1 MESFEFGLVRK
12 LCTCRNLLVRSY
24 PSSVREIRFLTM
36 HETSFRHSLWKLF
49 AGTWLYWLLGNGF
62 TKTPQLKSI
71 SSLRAEEPVVNT
83 DHCDGGFEYSDAIL
97 IENDARFVFQ
107 FIQTAMDNGATVTNY
122 TEAKSVTRR
131 SDGLWSVD
139 ILDKVSGETFSV
151 YSKVLVNA
159 CGPLVDQY
167 NQLSGQ
173 TTTHRHKFSKGV
185 HLIVNQITQSNRIL
199 TFFADDG
206 RLFFAIPMG
215 NKTCIGTTDT
225 RVDSPFP
232 SVTDDDREFILNNIN
247 KRLNL
252 QAPLTR
258 QDIISERC
266 GVRPLVV
273 KGDGNESSDWLQMSR
288 KHAIEASHSNRYISI
303 FGGKLTDCINVGEE
317 ICQEISKMEISF
329 PHDSE
334 KWYGEP
340 PSSVRDGFLRQCHAL
355 NLDEISPNSAGEKQ
369 GERLWRLYGERAF
382 SLLDTIG
389 ADATAAKILVAGS
402 GYMKCEFEYIAKHE
416 MVTTLEDFLRRRS
429 KLALTRRH
437 TDLKASK
444 GLREAC
450 DILFGEQAQ
459 SKWDAY
465 FQTTQ
470 VF

>member
-1 MESFEFGLVRK
+1 MANGQIFFFVAF
-12 LCTCRNLLVRSY
+12 
-24 PSSVREIRFLTM
+24 FL
-36 HETSFRHSLWKLF
+36 
-49 AGTWLYWLLGNGF
+49 A
-62 TKTPQLKSI
+62 
-71 SSLRAEEPVVNT
+71 A
-83 DHCDGGFEYSDAIL
+83 
-97 IENDARFVFQ
+97 
-107 FIQTAMDNGATVTNY
+107 
-122 TEAKSVTRR
+122 
-131 SDGLWSVD
+131 
-139 ILDKVSGETFSV
+139 
-151 YSKVLVNA
+151 
-159 CGPLVDQY
+159 
-167 NQLSGQ
+167 
-173 TTTHRHKFSKGV
+173 
-185 HLIVNQITQSNRIL
+185 
-199 TFFADDG
+199 
-206 RLFFAIPMG
+206 
-215 NKTCIGTTDT
+215 T

-382 SLLDTIG
+382 SLLDAIG
-389 ADATAAKILVAGS
+389 ADATAAKILVDGS

-429 KLALTRRH
+429 KLALTMRH